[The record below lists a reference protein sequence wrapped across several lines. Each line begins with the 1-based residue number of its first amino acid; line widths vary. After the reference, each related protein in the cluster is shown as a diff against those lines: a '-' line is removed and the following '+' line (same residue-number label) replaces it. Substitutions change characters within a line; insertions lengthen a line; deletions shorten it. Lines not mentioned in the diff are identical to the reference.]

1 MLHIHA
7 LESEFKM
14 LNTELK
20 KQRKIPGSPIVK
32 HFTEVF
38 EVVSIQHTGKE
49 LGPNTII
56 TFMLHFPFK
65 TDIQISAQATRRGLQ
80 NRMRKKRQFALFS
93 NSNNARRLEAKIATR
108 SRICMWYI

>member
-7 LESEFKM
+7 LESEFKT

-38 EVVSIQHTGKE
+38 EVVSIQHTGEE

-65 TDIQISAQATRRGLQ
+65 TDIHSNFSASHTERFAKPYA
-80 NRMRKKRQFALFS
+80 KK
-93 NSNNARRLEAKIATR
+93 EAVCLILKQ
-108 SRICMWYI
+108 

>member
-7 LESEFKM
+7 LESEFKT

-38 EVVSIQHTGKE
+38 EVVSIQHTGE
-49 LGPNTII
+49 ERGPNTII

-65 TDIQISAQATRRGLQ
+65 TDIQISAQATWRGLQ